1 MKDEAEHEQD
11 HKSETFAADL
21 AALREQFARTDFNYS
36 FSDDYRARNA
46 GQEQVRLAK
55 EAFEAFAARSSSH
68 ASAASA
74 EWDKATDIIRQPKAY
89 VRESERT
96 HIELTAERDAAD
108 QVAIADRTPDEGS
121 ELTLEEQLHHADE
134 LGLSFAEY
142 QDRYGQSGEGEQ
154 PVASRSFERKAAY
167 EAVKPVEVS
176 KSVTA
181 EDRKALYSN
190 MKGSVLSDRRPGD
203 EKHTEQRQRVPR
215 GPSWDR

>member
-1 MKDEAEHEQD
+1 MKDEVEHEQD

-21 AALREQFARTDFNYS
+21 AALREQFARTDFNYPY
-36 FSDDYRARNA
+36 SDDYRARNA
-46 GQEQVRLAK
+46 GQEQVRLAN
-55 EAFEAFAARSSSH
+55 EAFEAFADRSPAH

-74 EWDKATDIIRQPKAY
+74 EWDKATDFITPPEAY
-89 VRESERT
+89 LRESERT
-96 HIELTAERDAAD
+96 HIELAAERDAAD
-108 QVAIADRTPDEGS
+108 QDAIADRGPDGGS

-134 LGLSFAEY
+134 LRQSLAEY
-142 QDRYGQSGEGEQ
+142 QDRHGQSGEGARA
-154 PVASRSFERKAAY
+154 VASRSFERKAAY
-167 EAVKPVEVS
+167 DAVKPVEMS

-190 MKGSVLSDRRPGD
+190 MKGSVLSDRRLGD